1 MVFTFDCLYV
11 PFKGLSEK
19 EMLVNDST
27 SVKEPLFEIDIV
39 SAFLLR
45 HPLKHRLFHVVRM
58 DGKELTLV
66 VNKSDGSFET
76 KFGYPVTRNIMIS
89 TSEHCKCAKAHDG
102 RHIQREW
109 PWLANEDENP

>member
-1 MVFTFDCLYV
+1 
-11 PFKGLSEK
+11 
-19 EMLVNDST
+19 MLVDDST

-45 HPLKHRLFHVVRM
+45 NPLKHRLFHVVRM

-89 TSEHCKCAKAHDG
+89 TSEHCKCGKAHDG

-109 PWLANEDENP
+109 PWLANKDENP